1 MRFNFYGYTI
11 RATQPADLAL
21 AGDVFWLKRE
31 PGRENFLVLEGET
44 PLGFFQTQHVG
55 QGDQVRLHFQAGPAA
70 KAKNILRA
78 ITKLVPLIEKA
89 LVLRGVRAIFFT
101 SHSIGMALYMKRW
114 HGYRHVGDSGDGMIM
129 AKNFSPE
136 SRVPSPQE
144 NSSASAR
151 NPGLA
156 TRDSL

>member
-1 MRFNFYGYTI
+1 MRFSFYGYTI
-11 RATQPADLAL
+11 RATQPADLEL

-101 SHSIGMALYMKRW
+101 SHSLAWLPACRRFGGW
-114 HGYRHVGDSGDGMIM
+114 HDHGEELQS
-129 AKNFSPE
+129 
-136 SRVPSPQE
+136 
-144 NSSASAR
+144 
-151 NPGLA
+151 
-156 TRDSL
+156 